1 MAGTRPPSLRA
12 VILRSGQGVEEVIGG
27 ERQGLGALEELMHV
41 SEGEIEIH
49 VFKAPQLQDLP
60 EYLAAKKPNMLYI
73 SGGVYHGGD
82 SRAHAPLLRLPFMH
96 GPDGHPQPAAV
107 ELFLRALTGLNLF
120 AVYIDAAGCEDL
132 GRRIRSRGI
141 PHVVT
146 WANHPLPRALPAMHF
161 AHAFFA
167 HLRTPS
173 VSVAEAFGLAS
184 HALRAH
190 AFAPGGEPPL
200 LPLLLAAGSPC
211 LPGPGSLPPLPL
223 PPGADPAAPHPTTL
237 PEYGAVRVLAPHA
250 EARLLLAAH
259 PALVAPAALGLVCE
273 ALRGLLTVEARRA
286 TLAGVARLERAPP
299 HLPPGSVALRVQLLS
314 ASRAPLTVVV
324 AGPPRV
330 LEDGALLAH
339 ALRAAL
345 VADAHSLQLK
355 LPPAGAPPPPTR
367 ASPTVA
373 AGTPV
378 VEALAVASVWMVAL
392 LKGLCQDKQYRGL
405 MSVGVAA
412 VSVTGVAAFE
422 PTDAARWTAVLGS
435 VAPRAPLATPG
446 RAPAGPGLGSP
457 PSHLASDTPLGP
469 GLLGPPRGTPASVA
483 GGAPLGPI
491 EAAQQLAAARRV
503 AAAAAAAAAGG
514 SAPLRPA
521 DAHPAAGANGAAR
534 PATSSRATSGGE
546 NDDDD
551 EVEEDEEDE
560 DVLAEGDG
568 DDLDEDEEGDS
579 GAGEDDDNGEG
590 VELPPPLD
598 PLPGQESADSEATQP
613 SGDGQAGGVEV
624 VPWRSQRGPL
634 KTCTEAE
641 FYADLSAFLKE
652 RKVRRRCAA
661 GLCAVGTGLRGLAP
675 GCNALHHAPASCGG
689 ASRTGLADVAT
700 MGRTSGFFPVL
711 NALQLDLFNLYK
723 EVCQRGG
730 FALGNGIN
738 WKGQVFPAMRNFTQD
753 HRLTG
758 VGNALKRH
766 YQVCLLDYEQANPDD
781 VTSGNCLVCGQ
792 GAGDDWI
799 SCDNCDRWLHF
810 SCDKRPHPGSFK
822 DYSKRHGLKFV
833 CGPCTDGMESDAA
846 QPSSAGKPSGP
857 SGPNGTAQDHGATS
871 SPQSHPGTNLASA
884 SRTGST
890 YLPSADVPQLGPQ

>member
-1 MAGTRPPSLRA
+1 
-12 VILRSGQGVEEVIGG
+12 
-27 ERQGLGALEELMHV
+27 
-41 SEGEIEIH
+41 
-49 VFKAPQLQDLP
+49 
-60 EYLAAKKPNMLYI
+60 
-73 SGGVYHGGD
+73 
-82 SRAHAPLLRLPFMH
+82 
-96 GPDGHPQPAAV
+96 
-107 ELFLRALTGLNLF
+107 
-120 AVYIDAAGCEDL
+120 
-132 GRRIRSRGI
+132 
-141 PHVVT
+141 
-146 WANHPLPRALPAMHF
+146 MHF

-345 VADAHSLQLK
+345 
-355 LPPAGAPPPPTR
+355 
-367 ASPTVA
+367 
-373 AGTPV
+373 
-378 VEALAVASVWMVAL
+378 
-392 LKGLCQDKQYRGL
+392 DKQYRGL

-503 AAAAAAAAAGG
+503 AAVAAAAAAGG

-652 RKVRRRCAA
+652 RK
-661 GLCAVGTGLRGLAP
+661 
-675 GCNALHHAPASCGG
+675 
-689 ASRTGLADVAT
+689 
-700 MGRTSGFFPVL
+700 GRTSGFFPVL

-766 YQVCLLDYEQANPDD
+766 YQVCLLDYEQANPAD

>member
-73 SGGVYHGGD
+73 SG
-82 SRAHAPLLRLPFMH
+82 
-96 GPDGHPQPAAV
+96 HPQPAAV

-120 AVYIDAAGCEDL
+120 A
-132 GRRIRSRGI
+132 
-141 PHVVT
+141 
-146 WANHPLPRALPAMHF
+146 
-161 AHAFFA
+161 
-167 HLRTPS
+167 
-173 VSVAEAFGLAS
+173 
-184 HALRAH
+184 
-190 AFAPGGEPPL
+190 
-200 LPLLLAAGSPC
+200 
-211 LPGPGSLPPLPL
+211 
-223 PPGADPAAPHPTTL
+223 
-237 PEYGAVRVLAPHA
+237 
-250 EARLLLAAH
+250 
-259 PALVAPAALGLVCE
+259 
-273 ALRGLLTVEARRA
+273 
-286 TLAGVARLERAPP
+286 
-299 HLPPGSVALRVQLLS
+299 
-314 ASRAPLTVVV
+314 
-324 AGPPRV
+324 
-330 LEDGALLAH
+330 
-339 ALRAAL
+339 
-345 VADAHSLQLK
+345 
-355 LPPAGAPPPPTR
+355 
-367 ASPTVA
+367 
-373 AGTPV
+373 
-378 VEALAVASVWMVAL
+378 ALAVASVWMVAL

-435 VAPRAPLATPG
+435 
-446 RAPAGPGLGSP
+446 
-457 PSHLASDTPLGP
+457 
-469 GLLGPPRGTPASVA
+469 
-483 GGAPLGPI
+483 
-491 EAAQQLAAARRV
+491 
-503 AAAAAAAAAGG
+503 
-514 SAPLRPA
+514 
-521 DAHPAAGANGAAR
+521 
-534 PATSSRATSGGE
+534 
-546 NDDDD
+546 
-551 EVEEDEEDE
+551 EDEEDE

-700 MGRTSGFFPVL
+700 IGRTSGFFPVL

-766 YQVCLLDYEQANPDD
+766 YQVCLLDYEQANPAD